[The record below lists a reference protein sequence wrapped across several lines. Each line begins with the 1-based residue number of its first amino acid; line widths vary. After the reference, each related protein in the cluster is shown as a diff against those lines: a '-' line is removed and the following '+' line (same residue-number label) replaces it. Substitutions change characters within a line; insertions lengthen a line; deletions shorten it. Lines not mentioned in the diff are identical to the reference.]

1 MNTMTRQGLGIA
13 VTLALVGCTS
23 ETPGPQ
29 NAAGDYL
36 LQSGKNCYQ
45 AARVNCFD
53 YDPEAGRVSLR
64 GREPVEISGLSIP
77 QGEAVYLP
85 AADMAVLYQLAEQGA
100 ALSRDEDEE
109 NEAAGTDSDSGG
121 GGFGG
126 AGGFG

>member
-13 VTLALVGCTS
+13 VALALVGCTS

-85 AADMAVLYQLAEQGA
+85 AADMAALYQLAEQGA
-100 ALSRDEDEE
+100 ALSLDAD
-109 NEAAGTDSDSGG
+109 EAAGTDSDSGG
-121 GGFGG
+121 SSGPGGGG
-126 AGGFG
+126 GSS